1 MPEPP
6 TRRLD
11 WGGNPEPDLFER
23 RDDPKG
29 WDRASI
35 RFRSHPLHPFPRVT
49 QADFIVP
56 SAADRMRLLG
66 DAAVFGACL
75 ALLSFFPLWVVDVLA
90 NGRLVNWVWG
100 TMLVVGLVGA
110 VFLYVYA
117 SSKSDAEY
125 LESL

>member
-11 WGGNPEPDLFER
+11 WGGNPQPDLWER

-35 RFRSHPLHPFPRVT
+35 TFKTHPLHPFPRVT

-56 SAADRMRLLG
+56 SAADRLRLAG
-66 DAAVFGACL
+66 DCAVFGACL
-75 ALLSFFPLWVVDVLA
+75 ALLTFFPMWVVDVFA
-90 NGRLVNWVWG
+90 NGGLVNWVWG
-100 TMLVVGLVGA
+100 TMLAAGLVSA
-110 VFLYVYA
+110 ILLYAY
-117 SSKSDAEY
+117 SSSQSDDEY